1 MQPLCNQE
9 ELENALEVL
18 SENLFNQLTPVLDY
32 FEEFYV
38 GGIQRNNRRRR
49 HTFKPDIWSY
59 YARTLNNEGC
69 NNNVAEAVHS
79 RL

>member
-1 MQPLCNQE
+1 MQPLRNQE

-49 HTFKPDIWSY
+49 PTFKPETGHAMLES
-59 YARTLNNEGC
+59 
-69 NNNVAEAVHS
+69 
-79 RL
+79 